1 MTLNFGQPWLPKKWG
16 LKSIETRFQTF
27 FIQNLVRGRCFQ
39 ASPALCPT
47 CNTYNTSAMHFK
59 IRFLL
64 QYSFHF
70 VAARKKTDRKSP
82 ETRFEEVFL
91 AELIWRLVP
100 GVSPNYTTSEMPAKF
115 RFQWHYSFG
124 LSEKKQ
130 VLVSTYFFLQ
140 PEFAKRS
147 PKTHFRASSARNW
160 VIGLLLA
167 STWWKYCECRL
178 PLILA
183 IINIDRAVSNPVVHT
198 QRDEMILED
207 GRTETP
213 CSLNETSS
221 KFRVV
226 TCADGCMYVQT

>member
-1 MTLNFGQPWLPKKWG
+1 MK
-16 LKSIETRFQTF
+16 
-27 FIQNLVRGRCFQ
+27 VD
-39 ASPALCPT
+39 
-47 CNTYNTSAMHFK
+47 
-59 IRFLL
+59 
-64 QYSFHF
+64 
-70 VAARKKTDRKSP
+70 ARSKP
-82 ETRFEEVFL
+82 N
-91 AELIWRLVP
+91 
-100 GVSPNYTTSEMPAKF
+100 NYTTSEMPAKF

-130 VLVSTYFFLQ
+130 VLVSTYFFGQ
-140 PEFAKRS
+140 PEFAKRRS
-147 PKTHFRASSARNW
+147 KTQFLASIARNRS
-160 VIGLLLA
+160 VFSKHLV
-167 STWWKYCECRL
+167 CECTVNV

-226 TCADGCMYVQT
+226 ACADGCMYVQT

>member
-1 MTLNFGQPWLPKKWG
+1 M
-16 LKSIETRFQTF
+16 
-27 FIQNLVRGRCFQ
+27 
-39 ASPALCPT
+39 
-47 CNTYNTSAMHFK
+47 
-59 IRFLL
+59 
-64 QYSFHF
+64 
-70 VAARKKTDRKSP
+70 
-82 ETRFEEVFL
+82 
-91 AELIWRLVP
+91 P

-124 LSEKKQ
+124 LSETKQ
-130 VLVSTYFFLQ
+130 VLVSTYFLDSPNLPKGDLKPNFGRVASEIWFRPKLGY
-140 PEFAKRS
+140 RS
-147 PKTHFRASSARNW
+147 PFCKHL
-160 VIGLLLA
+160 VGE
-167 STWWKYCECRL
+167 STVNV

-226 TCADGCMYVQT
+226 ACADGCMYVQTYSFQIY